1 VTHYLAN
8 KTPKVT
14 CLVITRLVYNSFLPC
29 VSNSDGQYRKGGGID
44 LPTNPFNRRVLMQQQ
59 AEMDT
64 TNPPL
69 AETDLVVAAQM

>member
-1 VTHYLAN
+1 
-8 KTPKVT
+8 
-14 CLVITRLVYNSFLPC
+14 
-29 VSNSDGQYRKGGGID
+29 
-44 LPTNPFNRRVLMQQQ
+44 MQQQ